1 MLTESTLRLARLTR
15 RACLCAC
22 VLVTL
27 AAHTARAADELSPP
41 FGLRWGDSPEK
52 LISWASRHSLDV
64 NIFLP
69 GDQPRIR
76 VLRASAR
83 RGFLPETQ
91 AAELE
96 ARFLAGRL
104 IEVTVHYHDPE
115 WRADTVEERFQ
126 KLRQQVTSAYGE
138 LTPNRQER
146 TVDDQFSTRKL
157 AYHREPVK
165 GLFLL
170 LAYTEVEDLLRK
182 TRDARFSLLYR
193 NDNLRADIQR
203 ELLLEKE
210 VKPPPAAE
218 P

>member
-1 MLTESTLRLARLTR
+1 MLTCAALPVALFRHPAIV
-15 RACLCAC
+15 CAC
-22 VLVTL
+22 SL
-27 AAHTARAADELSPP
+27 ALASATRAADELAPP

-52 LISWASRHSLDV
+52 LISWASRHSLDL

-69 GDQPRIR
+69 ADQPRIR
-76 VLRASAR
+76 VLRASTR

-104 IEVTVHYHDPE
+104 IEVTVHYHSPE
-115 WRADTVEERFQ
+115 WQADKVEERFQ
-126 KLRQQVTSAYGE
+126 KLRQQVTTAYGE

-157 AYHREPVK
+157 AFHREPVK

-182 TRDARFSLLYR
+182 SRDARFSLLYR
-193 NDNLRADIQR
+193 NDNLRAAI
-203 ELLLEKE
+203 EKE
-210 VKPPPAAE
+210 LQDEKDSKGPVIDP
-218 P
+218 